1 MSLNPFDSQLSRL
14 ARYAQQQ
21 QNAYVPPLSGLPR
34 ILEARKYP
42 AYAEEV
48 ERLRQQRMDSRLEWR
63 RKRRD
68 TMAKN
73 RAIAWAWRYAA
84 AVAVLGAI
92 VLFSELARLT
102 VWTLLR

>member
-1 MSLNPFDSQLSRL
+1 MMSFQL
-14 ARYAQQQ
+14 Q
-21 QNAYVPPLSGLPR
+21 R
-34 ILEARKYP
+34 ILEKAKYP
-42 AYAEEV
+42 CYEEEAE
-48 ERLRQQRMDSRLEWR
+48 RMRQRRMDARLEWR

-68 TMAKN
+68 TMARN
-73 RAIAWAWRYAA
+73 RAIVWAWRYVA